1 MKKSLFLLIMLA
13 FAFPFAMHA
22 QNASKAVVVDS
33 ITACDSLTWID
44 GVKYTEDANVFHST
58 GDTMHVL
65 VLHIVNSA
73 DTTEVVEFGCF
84 YTWHDSIVVE
94 NGTYIDTLTTAMGC
108 DSIVTLVL
116 TKSGVHADTLA
127 PVTACGSY
135 EWMENELTAS
145 GNYSD
150 TVHSDLYDCDS
161 VTVLPLT
168 IATSISFPTDTVEA
182 CGQYTWHGETYT
194 ESDTYN
200 VTHSAVEVE
209 CDSLFTLVLTLTSL
223 TDTLPEQSFCEKLDW
238 IMGNDTLV
246 ITDSGFYSMTVVDG
260 EGCPTTT
267 YRQVNIVALR
277 SVFDTIDTVKCGT
290 VTYRFEGDAIRDQY
304 KISVADSTI
313 SKLFSNRTVGVC
325 RDSLS
330 VVRCHAKPLAQRT
343 DTVDACDF
351 FAWEENVYTIST
363 FDSIIYSKQAANG
376 CDSIQRMYIRIT
388 PSPAITSVGGDLQL
402 AHAGDATIFATSNQ
416 SNAEFTWD
424 VNTTGESFEG
434 DTITLYNVTAS
445 TDILLTVTNPVSG
458 CYTEQWVAVL
468 VGVGIDGMENTT
480 LNIYPN
486 PTAERLHIESEE
498 AVREVTIYNNLGQS
512 VSRYNMEGR
521 NEVEVSDLAKGVYT
535 LQLLLQNGET
545 VTRKFVVSK

>member
-73 DTTEVVEFGCF
+73 DTTEAVEFGCF

-363 FDSIIYSKQAANG
+363 YDSIIYSKQAANG
-376 CDSIQRMYIRIT
+376 CDSIQRMFIRIT

-445 TDILLTVTNPVSG
+445 TDILLTVTNPISG

-468 VGVGIDGMENTT
+468 VGVGIDEMENTSFH
-480 LNIYPN
+480 IYPN

-498 AVREVTIYNNLGQS
+498 AVREATIYNNLGQS

-521 NEVEVSDLAKGVYT
+521 NEVEVSELAKGVYT

>member
-22 QNASKAVVVDS
+22 QNAPKAVVVDS

-44 GVKYTEDANVFHST
+44 GVKYTEDANVFFPT
-58 GDTMHVL
+58 GDTMHIL
-65 VLHIVNSA
+65 VLHIANSA
-73 DTTEVVEFGCF
+73 AISENVEFGCF

-182 CGQYTWHGETYT
+182 CGQYIWHGETYT
-194 ESDTYN
+194 ESGNYN
-200 VTHSAVEVE
+200 VIHSATEVE

-223 TDTLPEQSFCEKLDW
+223 TDTLPEQSFCEKLEW
-238 IMGNDTLV
+238 IMGNDTLL

-313 SKLFSNRTVGVC
+313 SKLFPNRTVGVC

-376 CDSIQRMYIRIT
+376 CDSIQRMFIRIT

-402 AHAGDATIFATSNQ
+402 AHAGDATIYATSNQ

-434 DTITLYNVTAS
+434 DTITIYNVTAS

-498 AVREVTIYNNLGQS
+498 AVREATIYNNLGQS

>member
-200 VTHSAVEVE
+200 VTHSATEVE

-223 TDTLPEQSFCEKLDW
+223 TDTLPEQSFCEKLEW

-363 FDSIIYSKQAANG
+363 YDSIIYSKQAANG
-376 CDSIQRMYIRIT
+376 CDSIQRMFIRIT

-445 TDILLTVTNPVSG
+445 TDILLTVTNPTSG

-468 VGVGIDGMENTT
+468 VGVGIDGMENTS
-480 LNIYPN
+480 LHIYPN
-486 PTAERLHIESEE
+486 PTAERLHIEGDE
-498 AVREVTIYNNLGQS
+498 AVREATIYNNLGQS

>member
-200 VTHSAVEVE
+200 VTHSATEVE

>member
-73 DTTEVVEFGCF
+73 DTTEAVEFGCF

-200 VTHSAVEVE
+200 VTHSAVEVD

-223 TDTLPEQSFCEKLDW
+223 TDTLPEQSFCEKLEW

-363 FDSIIYSKQAANG
+363 YDSIIYSKQAANG

-468 VGVGIDGMENTT
+468 VGVGIDEMENTS
-480 LNIYPN
+480 LHIYPN

-498 AVREVTIYNNLGQS
+498 AVREATIYNNLGQS

-521 NEVEVSDLAKGVYT
+521 NEVEVSDLTKGVYT